1 MRDLREGL
9 VTSGVSDDRV
19 HTEIFGPGKPITPGV
34 VDPSQ
39 TAPHPPAGSVG
50 SGPQVSFVRSGLSVR
65 WDPKF
70 SSLLD
75 FAEACDV
82 PVSWACRTGVCHTC
96 ECSLV
101 SGTVDYQPEP
111 LEPPA
116 QGNLLICCSQP
127 KGDVVIDL

>member
-1 MRDLREGL
+1 
-9 VTSGVSDDRV
+9 
-19 HTEIFGPGKPITPGV
+19 
-34 VDPSQ
+34 
-39 TAPHPPAGSVG
+39 VG
-50 SGPQVSFVRSGLSVR
+50 SGPRVSFVRSGLNVC
-65 WDPKF
+65 WNTKF

-82 PVSWACRTGVCHTC
+82 PVRWACRTGVCHTC
-96 ECSLV
+96 ESGLI